1 MVQRLKSRFYIKRIG
16 LAQKLSGMVFLL
28 GILIYIPSII
38 FGVVTNLNRIKTE
51 LEEYKRGVEMRVQN
65 AFEPAIWNYDI
76 ETLRKLIKLEFNNDS
91 LKSVR
96 VSTEEMDLLWLSIN
110 DGIIVEET
118 TAPEG
123 KYMEK
128 KVIPVYRMDD
138 RERIIAYA
146 TIWYDNSIVREEYYK
161 QLINDLLTVGAILFT
176 TSAAV
181 TISSYIRL
189 VRPLEAI
196 RNSMIEAGKSASV
209 GRVKPGKAV
218 FKNAFAEI
226 KTMAQDMENMFN
238 EIEEANRR
246 IRENEAQFRAFF
258 NQAGVGV
265 VQISAE
271 SGKFVLVNQRYC
283 EIVGYSMEELKNMT
297 YIDITHEDDIAVQ
310 VMLNEKIKKG
320 EIEKYS
326 HEKRYK
332 HKNGN
337 HVWADVTVTRLWESG
352 EKPTY
357 ILAVVQDIT
366 DRKKAEEK
374 IIKLN
379 NQLEDK
385 VAERTRDLENAKRK
399 LEATIEEL
407 KSAQAKLIN
416 TEKMAVLGRLVAGI
430 AHELNTPLGI
440 INSAGGTIERILQKE
455 LDSVIEFCCRA
466 PENIYNIYLS
476 LLNNSTDYQ
485 DNAYKRM
492 QRRTYYKALEEK
504 GIEVDDEIIEKLVD
518 LGYKGETDELTEL
531 VSNPKNIPAIHAAYS
546 ISVLRKSVG
555 MIKVSAEK
563 ASQVIIAL
571 KTYSHMDTNKTPVP
585 YDVVRDIETVLTL
598 YRNQTKYGIDI
609 IREYEEVPHVICFPD
624 KLHQIWVNII
634 NNALQAMNYKGTL
647 KIRIANDSDRVKVSI
662 SNNGPPIPE
671 DIIDKIFEPFFTTKM
686 LGEGTGLGLDIV
698 KRLVEEIDGEINVE
712 SRPDETTFNVWLR
725 TKKG

>member
-1 MVQRLKSRFYIKRIG
+1 VEQRLKNTFYIKRIG

-28 GILIYIPSII
+28 GILIYIPSVI
-38 FGVVTNLNRIKTE
+38 FGAVTKLNRIKAE
-51 LEEYKRGVEMRVQN
+51 LEEYKHGVEMRVQN

-76 ETLRKLIKLEFNNDS
+76 ETLSKLMKLEFNNES

-96 VSTEEMDLLWLSIN
+96 VSTEKMDLLWLSSN
-110 DGIIVEET
+110 DGVIVEET
-118 TAPEG
+118 TVPEG
-123 KYMEK
+123 KYIEK
-128 KVIPVYRMDD
+128 RVIPVYRMDD
-138 RERIIAYA
+138 MDRIIAYA

-181 TISSYIRL
+181 TISNYIRL

-209 GRVKPGKAV
+209 GRAKPPKSV
-218 FKNAFAEI
+218 FKNAFTEI
-226 KTMAQDMENMFN
+226 KTMAMDLENMFN
-238 EIEEANRR
+238 EIEEANKK
-246 IRENEAQFRAFF
+246 IRENEALFRAFF

-265 VQISAE
+265 IQVVAE
-271 SGKFVLVNQRYC
+271 SGELVLVNQRYC
-283 EIVGYSMEELKNMT
+283 EIVGYSTEELKNLR
-297 YIDITHEDDIAVQ
+297 YSDITHEDDVANQII
-310 VMLNEKIKKG
+310 MTEKIIHG
-320 EIEKYS
+320 EIEKYR
-326 HEKRYK
+326 HEKRYI

-337 HVWADVTVTRLWESG
+337 LVWVDVTVTRLWEPG

-385 VAERTRDLENAKRK
+385 VAERTRDLKNAKYK

-416 TEKMAVLGRLVAGI
+416 TEKMAALGRLVAGI

-466 PENIYNIYLS
+466 PEDIYNLYLNF
-476 LLNNSTDYQ
+476 LNNSTDNQ

-492 QRRTYYKALEEK
+492 LRRTYYKALEDK
-504 GIEVDDEIIEKLVD
+504 GIEVDEEIIEKLVD
-518 LGYKGETDELTEL
+518 LGYHGEADELTEL
-531 VSNPKNIPAIHAAYS
+531 VSNPKNIPAIQAAYS
-546 ISVLRKSVG
+546 IYILHKSVG

-563 ASQVIIAL
+563 ASHVILAL

-585 YDVVRDIETVLTL
+585 HDVVKDLETVLTL
-598 YRNQTKYGIDI
+598 YHNQIKYGIDI

-624 KLHQIWVNII
+624 KLQQIWVNII

-647 KIRIANDSDRVKVSI
+647 KIRIANDNDRVKVSI

-712 SRPDETTFNVWLR
+712 SRPEETTFNVWLK
-725 TKKG
+725 TKKE

>member
-1 MVQRLKSRFYIKRIG
+1 MVQRLKNSFSIKRIG

-28 GILIYIPSII
+28 GILIYIPSMI
-38 FGVVTNLNRIKTE
+38 FGAVTNRNRIKAE
-51 LEEYKRGVEMRVQN
+51 LEDYKRGVEMRVQN

-76 ETLRKLIKLEFNNDS
+76 ETLRKLIKLEFNNKT

-96 VSTEEMDLLWLSIN
+96 VSTEKMDLIWLSLN
-110 DGIIVEET
+110 DGVIVEET
-118 TAPEG
+118 TVPTG
-123 KYMEK
+123 KYIEK

-146 TIWYDNSIVREEYYK
+146 TIWYDNSIVREEYYE
-161 QLINDLLTVGAILFT
+161 QLINDLLTVGAILFA

-189 VRPLEAI
+189 VRPLEVI
-196 RNSMIEAGKSASV
+196 RNNMIEAGKNVSV
-209 GRVKPGKAV
+209 GREKPGKTV

-226 KTMAQDMENMFN
+226 KTMAQEMENMFN
-238 EIEEANRR
+238 EIEEANRK
-246 IRENEAQFRAFF
+246 IRENEALFRAFF

-265 VQISAE
+265 VQVVAE
-271 SGKFVLVNQRYC
+271 SGELVLANQRYC
-283 EIVGYSMEELKNMT
+283 EIVGYSVEELKNLR
-297 YIDITHEDDIAVQ
+297 YADITHEDDVENQI
-310 VMLNEKIKKG
+310 MTTEKIING
-320 EIEKYS
+320 EIEKYR
-326 HEKRYK
+326 HEKRYI

-337 HVWADVTVTRLWESG
+337 LVWADVTVTRLWETG

-357 ILAVVQDIT
+357 LLAVVQDIT

-385 VAERTRDLENAKRK
+385 VAERTRDLEIAKYK

-440 INSAGGTIERILQKE
+440 INSAGGTIERILQKG
-455 LDSVIEFCCRA
+455 LDSIIEFCCRA
-466 PENIYNIYLS
+466 PEDVYGIYLS
-476 LLNNSTDYQ
+476 LVNNSTDYQ
-485 DNAYKRM
+485 DNAFKRM
-492 QRRTYYKALEEK
+492 QRRAYYKALEEK

-531 VSNPKNIPAIHAAYS
+531 VGNPKNIPAIQAAYS
-546 ISVLRKSVG
+546 ISILHKSVG

-563 ASQVIIAL
+563 ASQVILAL
-571 KTYSHMDTNKTPVP
+571 KTYSHMDTNKSPVHH
-585 YDVVRDIETVLTL
+585 DVVKDIETVLTL
-598 YRNQTKYGIDI
+598 YHNQIKYGIDI

-647 KIRIANDSDRVKVSI
+647 KIRIANDNDRVKVSI

-712 SRPDETTFNVWLR
+712 SGPDETTFNVWLR
-725 TKKG
+725 T

>member
-1 MVQRLKSRFYIKRIG
+1 MVQRLKSRFFIKRMG
-16 LAQKLSGMVFLL
+16 LAQKLSGMVFFL

-38 FGVVTNLNRIKTE
+38 LGAVTNLNLIKAE
-51 LEEYKRGVEMRVQN
+51 LEDYKEGVEMRVQN
-65 AFEPAIWNYDI
+65 AFESAIWNYDI
-76 ETLRKLIKLEFNNDS
+76 ETLKKLIKLEFNNDN
-91 LKSVR
+91 LKSIK
-96 VSTEEMDLLWLSIN
+96 VSTEKLDLLWLSMN
-110 DGIIVEET
+110 DGVIVEET
-118 TAPEG
+118 KAPEG
-123 KYMEK
+123 KYIEK

-138 RERIIAYA
+138 SERIIAYA
-146 TIWYDNSIVREEYYK
+146 TIWYDYSVVREKYYT
-161 QLINDLLTVGAILFT
+161 QLINDLLIMGAILFT
-176 TSAAV
+176 TSTAM

-196 RNSMIEAGKSASV
+196 RNSMIEAGKSAAV
-209 GRVKPGKAV
+209 GRPKPGRYV
-218 FKNAFAEI
+218 FNNAFAEI
-226 KTMAQDMENMFN
+226 KTMAQDMDNMFN
-238 EIEEANRR
+238 EIEEANRK
-246 IRENEAQFRAFF
+246 IRENEALFRAFF

-265 VQISAE
+265 VQVVAE
-271 SGKFVLVNQRYC
+271 SGELVLANQRYC
-283 EIVGYSMEELKNMT
+283 EIVGYSVEELKNLR
-297 YIDITHEDDIAVQ
+297 YPDITHEDDVANQIK
-310 VMLNEKIKKG
+310 MTEKIIKG
-320 EIEKYS
+320 EIEKYR
-326 HEKRYK
+326 HEKRYI

-337 HVWADVTVTRLWESG
+337 LVWADVTVTRLWEPG

-366 DRKKAEEK
+366 DRKMAEEK

-385 VAERTRDLENAKRK
+385 VAERTRDLEQAKTE
-399 LEATIEEL
+399 LERAIEEL

-455 LDSVIEFCCRA
+455 LDNVIEFCCRA
-466 PENIYNIYLS
+466 PEDVYGIYLS
-476 LLNNSTDYQ
+476 LINNNTDYQ

-492 QRRTYYKALEEK
+492 QRRTYFKALEER
-504 GIEVDDEIIEKLVD
+504 GIDVDDEIIEKLVD
-518 LGYKGETDELTEL
+518 LGYQGETDELTEL
-531 VSNPKNIPAIHAAYS
+531 VSDPKNIPAIQAAYS

-563 ASQVIIAL
+563 ASQVILAL
-571 KTYSHMDTNKTPVP
+571 KTYSHMDTNKSPVP

-598 YRNQTKYGIDI
+598 YHNQLKYGIDI

-647 KIRIANDSDRVKVSI
+647 KISIANDSDRVKVSI

-712 SRPDETTFNVWLR
+712 SRSDETTFNVWLR
-725 TKKG
+725 T